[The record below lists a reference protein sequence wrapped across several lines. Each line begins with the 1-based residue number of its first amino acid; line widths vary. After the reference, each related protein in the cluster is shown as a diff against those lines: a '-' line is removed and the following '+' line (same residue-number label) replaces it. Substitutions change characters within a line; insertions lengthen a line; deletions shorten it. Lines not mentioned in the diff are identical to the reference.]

1 MQCLV
6 LPLTTFFAS
15 TILSRPFDEIRFAY
29 PFLQF
34 PLPHF
39 FSLLPRK
46 FGKGKKSF
54 RYLLS
59 LEKSET
65 LFPIP
70 QAAKPLKSKGLLMEK
85 EINIVNDGASG
96 DDQTPEDFYD
106 VDQRENDAKV
116 AELNQRIEV
125 LEREKKKLVDENE
138 QIKDRIE
145 RLSAEI
151 EGLKSEEGTLK
162 ERLKEMEKQVERA
175 EEGNKVLESVAARA
189 LELET
194 EVARL
199 QHDLISTMNG
209 ADEANTE
216 VERLRKSL
224 GEKGAN
230 VTAMEEELE
239 ALKKAKAESE
249 KKVRELERKVG
260 VLEVK
265 EIEEKS
271 KKVRVEEEMR
281 DRIEEKE
288 TEISSFKK
296 TIMDL
301 ESVITKNGLELDR
314 WIKDKLKVEELLKE
328 SEEKTKM
335 VESKM
340 VQLQKEVEEAHK
352 VICGLK
358 EKAVN
363 ALNGTAEE
371 LKSAFEGAEKELNL
385 NWPIIA
391 GSTGVVAAIAALAFV
406 LYGRQR

>member
-1 MQCLV
+1 M
-6 LPLTTFFAS
+6 PRTTTALF
-15 TILSRPFDEIRFAY
+15 LRPFSAVHFSEIRFAQR
-29 PFLQF
+29 FLQF
-34 PLPHF
+34 PFPHF
-39 FSLLPRK
+39 FLPQKNWERR
-46 FGKGKKSF
+46 SF
-54 RYLLS
+54 RHISS
-59 LEKSET
+59 LEISET
-65 LFPIP
+65 LIRIQEAAEP
-70 QAAKPLKSKGLLMEK
+70 QKSKGVLMEN
-85 EINIVNDGASG
+85 EINIANDGASG

-106 VDQRENDAKV
+106 VDQRENEAKV

-125 LEREKKKLVDENE
+125 LEGEKKKLVDENGE
-138 QIKDRIE
+138 IKDKIK

-151 EGLKSEEGTLK
+151 EGLKREEGTLK
-162 ERLKEMEKQVERA
+162 ERLKEMEKQVERS

-194 EVARL
+194 EVSRL
-199 QHDLISTMNG
+199 QHDLISAMNG

-216 VERLRKSL
+216 VAELRKFL
-224 GEKGAN
+224 GEKGVKVA
-230 VTAMEEELE
+230 ALEEELE

-281 DRIEEKE
+281 DKIEEKE
-288 TEISSFKK
+288 REITSFKK
-296 TIMDL
+296 IIENL
-301 ESVITKNGLELDR
+301 ELVVTKNGLELDK
-314 WIKDKLKVEELLKE
+314 WIKEKLKVEELLKA

-335 VESKM
+335 VESNM

-352 VICGLK
+352 VISGLK

-371 LKSAFEGAEKELNL
+371 LKSAFKGAEKELNL
-385 NWPIIA
+385 NWSIIA
-391 GSTGVVAAIAALAFV
+391 GSTGVVAATAVLAFV